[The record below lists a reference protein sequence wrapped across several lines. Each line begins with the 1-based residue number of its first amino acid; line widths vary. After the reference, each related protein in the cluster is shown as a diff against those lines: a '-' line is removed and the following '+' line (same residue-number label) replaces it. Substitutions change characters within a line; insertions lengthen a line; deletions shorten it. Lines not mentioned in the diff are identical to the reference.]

1 MKCALSLTDRQH
13 SAGWAVAG
21 RLGVMILAASSLAA
35 CTKQDLVG
43 GSTRQAET
51 TIPTDGFLPQPEL
64 LVANNGLWSYS
75 YLKPGLDLSTYTA
88 VYIAPVAIMS
98 GPASQLATLPQD
110 QRLRLANT
118 FYSDVYGAVK
128 KSCKVAAA
136 PGRGVVSFK
145 LALSDAAASDT
156 AVKTVATY
164 APYLGTAYSAGSL
177 VFNGGVGYFSGTATA
192 EGYATD
198 GATGALLWQGVDK
211 RGGNVPIVQN
221 TTDNWLDVH
230 HVFETWAGQLV
241 QRLQQLG
248 VCSSPA

>member
-1 MKCALSLTDRQH
+1 MAC
-13 SAGWAVAG
+13 
-21 RLGVMILAASSLAA
+21 RLGLLILAAASVTA

-43 GSTRQAET
+43 GSTKQAET
-51 TIPTDGFLPQPEL
+51 TIPTDGFLPQPAL
-64 LVANNGLWSYS
+64 LAANTGVWSYS
-75 YLKPGLDLSTYTA
+75 YLKPGVDFGAYTS

-98 GPASQLATLPQD
+98 GPASQLANLPQD

-128 KSCKVAAA
+128 KSCKVAAR

-145 LALSDAAASDT
+145 LALSDATASDT

-164 APYLGTAYSAGSL
+164 APYLGTVYSAGSFA
-177 VFNGGVGYFSGTATA
+177 FNGGVGYFSGTATA

-211 RGGNVPIVQN
+211 RGGNVPIVQD

-230 HVFETWAGQLV
+230 HVFETWAEQMV

-248 VCSSPA
+248 ICPPPA